1 MNEFTRRCKKVSEE
15 LNALAQD
22 RLMSGDKLEYYR
34 LIGKAEGVR
43 LAQSYAEEEI
53 SRLELLAAQAALKKE
68 GTK

>member
-1 MNEFTRRCKKVSEE
+1 MSEFARRCKKVSEE

-43 LAQSYAEEEI
+43 LAQSYAEDEI
-53 SRLELLAAQAALKKE
+53 NRLELLAAQSTLKKE